1 MRRLLVRLLGA
12 VALVYVAL
20 LVVDLM
26 ARPPAKTRVPV
37 GCIAAEWAT
46 CA

>member
-1 MRRLLVRLLGA
+1 MRRLLVRMLGA
-12 VALVYVAL
+12 AALVYVAL
-20 LVVDLM
+20 LVVDLI

-37 GCIAAEWAT
+37 GCSSAEWST